1 MSWETMLRKAHD
13 QIDWC
18 IALALKYT
26 LPWWGVTFREFS
38 TPIYPS
44 LHALYA
50 THECAMRYR
59 LDRLKSV
66 LVFAP
71 ARHVLTRY
79 PEIGPDNLTAK
90 KGDDEV
96 RRFKKHPY
104 HVRSH
109 FWAGQQAFWE
119 GKAWVDPQLAK
130 YGFAKFDD
138 LSAYSQ
144 FSLLLLPRAIG
155 IGCTR
160 GLLRKGQ
167 RAVPDFASKRLQPV
181 EAMERWLSLSSADT
195 TPFDGSQTTETVRLR
210 FAWCTRLVLRSKE
223 LAIDVMPLSAQ
234 PPVPDPGDLVPL
246 PADFYKPGMMKAYQ
260 CMARNQGPMPTGPWS
275 H

>member
-1 MSWETMLRKAHD
+1 MSWQTALDKAHG

-18 IALALKYT
+18 VALALKYT
-26 LPWWGVTFREFS
+26 LPWWGTTFREWPS
-38 TPIYPS
+38 PIYPS

-50 THECAMRYR
+50 THECAMKYR
-59 LDRLKSV
+59 LDGK
-66 LVFAP
+66 LVFVP
-71 ARHVLTRY
+71 ARHVLTNY

-90 KGDDEV
+90 PGDNEV
-96 RRFKKHPY
+96 KRFGKHTY

-109 FWAGQQAFWE
+109 FWAGQQSFWE

-138 LSAYSQ
+138 LSAFSQ

-160 GLLRKGQ
+160 GILRK
-167 RAVPDFASKRLQPV
+167 ASLAIPAFTDKRLQPV
-181 EAMERWLSLSSADT
+181 EAMERWLALPAADT
-195 TPFDGSQTTETVRLR
+195 TPFDGTQTTETVRLR

-223 LAIDVMPLSAQ
+223 LGIDSMPLAAE
-234 PPVPDPGDLVPL
+234 PPLTDPGDLVPL
-246 PADFYKPGMMKAYQ
+246 PADFFQPGRMKAYQ
-260 CMARNQGPMPTGPWS
+260 RMARNQGPTPTGSW
-275 H
+275 